1 MEIEFSL
8 QWQWFNHTS
17 VMKTAYRHKDRIHRA
32 SGLMNT
38 WISGK
43 SVTLREHRSPLP
55 IPCPMY
61 LLLLTISEL
70 YPPIINWSLY
80 KKLVSNMF
88 LSFVSHPSKLIE
100 PKESLEFLVYR
111 KPVLKSSGDNL
122 DFQPAL
128 EVVGGGTLL
137 GNGAPNFWDLTISQ
151 GTQYQNW
158 DELQDIQ
165 LVFKHCFLF
174 GNPPPYTH
182 ILKFK

>member
-1 MEIEFSL
+1 
-8 QWQWFNHTS
+8 
-17 VMKTAYRHKDRIHRA
+17 MKTAYRHKDRIHRA

-55 IPCPMY
+55 IPCPVY

-100 PKESLEFLVYR
+100 PERGLLEPLIYSQLVR
-111 KPVLKSSGDNL
+111 NTGSNL
-122 DFQPAL
+122 DEHRHL
-128 EVVGGGTLL
+128 E
-137 GNGAPNFWDLTISQ
+137 
-151 GTQYQNW
+151 
-158 DELQDIQ
+158 
-165 LVFKHCFLF
+165 
-174 GNPPPYTH
+174 
-182 ILKFK
+182 